1 MRPDVLNPL
10 FAEISSLKGVGPKAR
25 TLLEK
30 IGIETPRDMLWHL
43 PSGVVDRRFNP
54 TIAEAPDG
62 EIVSIK
68 VVIDAIDAP
77 PPRTRRPLRV
87 KAHDD
92 TGQMEIIFFH
102 ARADW
107 VANQLPIGTTRIIS
121 GRAERFRGNL
131 QMAHPDHMVPPDQA
145 DKVLRLEP
153 TYPLTQGLSGKML
166 DKAMDQALALSPT
179 LPEWQDATVL
189 KDRKWPS
196 YAAAIQAA
204 HHPESVQALEPMA
217 PARARLAYDE
227 LLASQL
233 ALQIVRARARA
244 GKGQVSQGDGTLSD
258 QLIAGLPYALTGS
271 QTDAVKAILADM
283 AAPKRMM
290 RLLQGDVGAGKT
302 IVALIAMVA
311 AVEADG
317 QAALMAPTEILCRQ
331 HLETITPLVAPLG
344 LKVDILTG
352 RDKGETRAQK
362 LAALADGSLN
372 LLIGTH
378 ALFQPEVVFHDL
390 RLAVVDEQ
398 HRFGVH
404 QRLLLQDKGKEG
416 ASAAAADVLVMTA
429 TPIPRTLTL
438 TAYGDLDHS
447 LLTEK
452 PPGRQ
457 PIETVALT
465 TDRLGELEERIGAHM
480 QKGGRAYWVCPL
492 VEETEDTPSDLTA
505 AEARFAQLKAR
516 FGDQVALVHGRMKA
530 AEKDKVMADFA
541 AGTISLLVAT
551 TVVEVGV
558 DVPEATIMI
567 IERAEHFGLAQLHQL
582 RGRVG
587 RGTGKSTCVL
597 VYKAPL
603 SQTARTRIDTLRKSE
618 DGFYIAE
625 QDLKLRGAGDVL
637 GTRQSGLPHFKLAD
651 LAAHGELLQMAADE
665 AKLILT
671 RDPELQDERGASL
684 RVLLYLFGRDE
695 AIRYW
700 RSG

>member
-1 MRPDVLNPL
+1 MRPTVLHPL

-25 TLLEK
+25 VLLEK
-30 IGIETPRDMLWHL
+30 LGVETPRDLLWHL

-54 TIAEAPDG
+54 SIADAPDG

-68 VVIDAIDAP
+68 VVIDAHDAP
-77 PPRTRRPLRV
+77 PPRTRRPFRV

-92 TGQMEIIFFH
+92 TGEMEIIFFH
-102 ARADW
+102 ARSDW
-107 VANQLPIGTTRIIS
+107 VANQLPIGTARIIS

-145 DKVLRLEP
+145 DNVLRLEP

-166 DKAMDQALALSPT
+166 DKAMAQALALSPAM
-179 LPEWQDATVL
+179 PEWQDASVL
-189 KDRKWPS
+189 NARKWPS
-196 YAAAIQAA
+196 YSAAIQAA
-204 HHPESVQALEPMA
+204 HHPEDIAELEPMA

-244 GKGQVSQGDGTLSD
+244 GKGQVSQGSGALSNK
-258 QLIAGLPYALTGS
+258 LIAALPYTLTGS
-271 QTDAVKAILADM
+271 QTDAIDAILADM

-290 RLLQGDVGAGKT
+290 RLLQGDVGSGKT

-311 AVEADG
+311 AVEAGG

-331 HLETITPLVAPLG
+331 HLESIRPLVEPLG

-362 LAALADGSLN
+362 LAALADGSIH

-378 ALFQPEVVFHDL
+378 ALFQPDIVFHNL

-465 TDRLGELEERIGAHM
+465 LDRLGELETRIGAHM
-480 QKGGRAYWVCPL
+480 EKGGRAYWVCPL
-492 VEETEDTPSDLTA
+492 VEENDDTPSDLTA
-505 AEARFAQLKAR
+505 AEARYAQLKAR
-516 FGDQVALVHGRMKA
+516 FGGQVALVHGRMKA

-558 DVPEATIMI
+558 DVPEATIML
-567 IERAEHFGLAQLHQL
+567 IEHAEHFGLAQLHQL

-603 SQTARTRIDTLRKSE
+603 SQTARTRIDTLRNSE

-637 GTRQSGLPHFKLAD
+637 GTRQSGLPLFRLAD
-651 LAAHGELLQMAADE
+651 LAAHNELLQMAADE
-665 AKLILT
+665 ARLILS
-671 RDPELQDERGASL
+671 RDPELQDERGKAL
-684 RVLLYLFGRDE
+684 RVLLYLFGRDD